1 LKKKKK
7 KQEPIF
13 STLEEIRINKT
24 EKIFE
29 QEIIPCEMKDAE
41 ETTKFFQSETI
52 VVAPLEPSQAN
63 SSLTADSLPSE
74 QEEISPASEKAE
86 EITIPS
92 LLEPPPVVIPEPSAK
107 TLLSPVV
114 SLSDGHEIISPG
126 GKEAQGIAISCEP
139 EPAVALPSPPGPTIL
154 LTANTSLPDFSF
166 VFISP
171 GSLIMGSPETELGR
185 SDDELPHEVSITH
198 GFFLQTTPVTQGQWK
213 AVMGNN
219 FSQFSPNGDDHPVES
234 VSWYDC
240 QKFIERLN
248 SSGEHTYRLPTEAE
262 WEYAC
267 RAGKFSSCSE
277 GEIIELFC
285 DQDPSLDAVGW
296 YCGNSDRV
304 THPVAQKKP
313 NPWGL
318 YDLHGNVLEWCQDWY
333 GTYPAT
339 PQTDP
344 TGPITG
350 PGRVIRGGSWF
361 SNAKSCRSAARFF
374 WSPNAKSD
382 FIGFRLLREQKDNS
396 H

>member
-13 STLEEIRINKT
+13 SNLEEIKIATT
-24 EKIFE
+24 EKKND
-29 QEIIPCEMKDAE
+29 QQTNALEIKAAE
-41 ETTKFFQSETI
+41 EKTTFR
-52 VVAPLEPSQAN
+52 A
-63 SSLTADSLPSE
+63 
-74 QEEISPASEKAE
+74 
-86 EITIPS
+86 
-92 LLEPPPVVIPEPSAK
+92 PEPVSVVPPEPLAEA
-107 TLLSPVV
+107 LLSPVV
-114 SLSDGHEIISPG
+114 FLPDGQEIISSEK
-126 GKEAQGIAISCEP
+126 KEAGVIAISCEP
-139 EPAVALPSPPGPTIL
+139 EPAGTLPPDSSATIL
-154 LTANTSLPDFSF
+154 LTTATSLPDFSF
-166 VFISP
+166 GLISP
-171 GSLIMGSPETELGR
+171 GTFIMGSPETELGR
-185 SDDELPHEVSITH
+185 NDDELPHEVSITH

-219 FSQFSPNGDDHPVES
+219 PSRFSPKRDDHPVES
-234 VSWYDC
+234 ISWYDC

-248 SSGEHTYRLPTEAE
+248 NSGEHIYRLPTEAE
-262 WEYAC
+262 WEYVC

-285 DQDPSLDAVGW
+285 DHDPSLDAVGW
-296 YCGNSDRV
+296 YCGNSDRA
-304 THPVAQKKP
+304 THSVAQKKL

-333 GTYPAT
+333 GPYPAT

-361 SNAKSCRSAARFF
+361 SNAKSCRAAARFH

-382 FIGFRLLREQKDNS
+382 FIGFRVVKEK
-396 H
+396 